1 MDIYMNIKEILEA
14 YKPNYGTLNL
24 IICETYSPTIT
35 KGDVHTMKKITI
47 TDNVVGR
54 DMTGRISEKVAEG
67 TEEITVSKNEVT
79 NDLLIEIGDFSNDV
93 TKAIEIINSFVDVDK
108 SFRDA
113 LVSLVNEANAAVQN
127 RDETAKT
134 SCKDKFK
141 GFLLVAGKAV
151 DKVLGALANVATIAT
166 FFGLGK

>member
-14 YKPNYGTLNL
+14 YKPNFGTLNL

-35 KGDVHTMKKITI
+35 KGDVHTMIKADGNK
-47 TDNVVGR
+47 VGR
-54 DMTGRISEKVAEG
+54 DFTFRASEKVVENARG
-67 TEEITVSKNEVT
+67 ISVSDNEA
-79 NDLLIEIGDFSNDV
+79 NEDILIEIGDFSNDV

-113 LVSLVNEANAAVQN
+113 LVSLVNEVNAAVQSQN
-127 RDETAKT
+127 ETAKI